1 MRSEL
6 LGTINPSKNI
16 VSSTYISDP
25 NILQT
30 ALYEINE
37 AVDVSENLDDLY
49 KSVHTTISKIMKA
62 DNFYIAIH
70 YREEQKIS
78 FPYFVDEE
86 EIFEE
91 HKQKF
96 DLGRGLTAYV
106 IRSGQSMLCDLD
118 RYQELVQSAELEVL
132 GPPPRIW
139 LGVPLKIGYEIIGVM
154 AVQDYRNATTY
165 GEQEKKMLEYV
176 SSQIAKA
183 IYRKRAEEKILN
195 SEFKYRK
202 LFESANDA
210 IFLMTGD
217 TFVDCN
223 AKTEEMFGCTR
234 EQILLR
240 KPYEFSPLVQ
250 LDGRNS
256 KEKAIEKIS
265 NAFAGVP
272 QFFEWKHVKLDGT
285 PFFAEVSLNHIVID
299 GQDMLQAIVRDIT
312 ERKNSEEE
320 LKLSEQK
327 YRDLFTHA
335 PVGIY
340 QADRNG
346 KIISANAML
355 ANILGYNSV
364 QELLTVNMKDIY
376 LNEEERDALIKKFEP
391 FGSVA
396 LLEVKWKKKSG
407 EPIWIQMNAHA
418 VKDADLQTLYFEGFV
433 YDINDKKEF
442 EKRIIYEKDKAEEA
456 NRLKSGFLSAMSHEI
471 RTPLNAIIG
480 YNDVLRYHFY
490 DSVDEEVKL
499 AFNSVEKGGIR
510 LLDTITNILDISR
523 LEANEFPIK
532 FQSISFNEL
541 LISAYRL
548 INKTAESEGLKIITD
563 IPNEQIMIHVD
574 YYCLDSAVIHVLNNA
589 IKYSKEG
596 EITVS
601 LRKFDT
607 YAECIVTDQGAGM
620 SEEYQKHLFETFS
633 QEDVGFSRS
642 YEGNGLG
649 LAITKRFIDLINGE
663 IKINSKKG
671 VGTSVTLK
679 IPLSNVNE

>member
-6 LGTINPSKNI
+6 LETINPSKNI
-16 VSSTYISDP
+16 VSSTYSSGP

-49 KSVHTTISKIMKA
+49 KSVHDTISKIMKA
-62 DNFYIAIH
+62 DNFYIAIY

-118 RYQELVQSAELEVL
+118 RYKELVQSGQLEVL

-154 AVQDYRNATTY
+154 AVQDYKDAATY
-165 GEQEKKMLEYV
+165 GEQEKRMLEYV
-176 SSQIAKA
+176 SSQVAKV

-217 TFVDCN
+217 TFIDCN

-250 LDGRNS
+250 PDGRNS

-299 GQDMLQAIVRDIT
+299 GKDMLQAIVRDIT

-355 ANILGYNSV
+355 ANILGYGSV
-364 QELLTVNMKDIY
+364 QELLTVNLKDIY

-391 FGSVA
+391 FGSAA
-396 LLEVKWKKKSG
+396 LLEVQWKKKSG

-418 VKDADLQTLYFEGFV
+418 VKDANSQTLYFEGFV

-442 EKRIIYEKDKAEEA
+442 EKRIVCEKDKAEEA

-499 AFNSVEKGGIR
+499 AFDSVEKGGLR
-510 LLDTITNILDISR
+510 LLDTIINILDISR
-523 LEANEFPIK
+523 LEANEFPIN
-532 FQSISFNEL
+532 FQSLSFNEL

-548 INKTAESEGLKIITD
+548 MKKTVESKGLKIITD
-563 IPNEQIMIHVD
+563 IPTEQILVHAD
-574 YYCLDSAVIHVLNNA
+574 SYCLDSVVINVLNNA

-596 EITVS
+596 EIKVS
-601 LRKFDT
+601 LCKFDT
-607 YAECIVTDQGAGM
+607 YAECIITDQGIGM
-620 SEEYQKHLFETFS
+620 SEDYQRHLFEPFS
-633 QEDVGFSRS
+633 QEDVGINRS
-642 YEGNGLG
+642 YEGSGLG

-663 IKINSKKG
+663 IEINSKKG
-671 VGTSVTLK
+671 VGTTVTLK
-679 IPLSNVNE
+679 IPLSKVNE